1 MSDTN
6 IPHIKTDYI
15 ISMALMLVG
24 GAGSI
29 VGLCVCV
36 DWLIG
41 LGIAIVCISSVF
53 AYNSLLV
60 KEDSRDRDKG
70 DAH

>member
-29 VGLCVCV
+29 VGLCVCI

-41 LGIAIVCISSVF
+41 LGIAIVCISSVL
-53 AYNSLLV
+53 AYNSLSG
-60 KEDSRDRDKG
+60 KDDSRVWDKG
-70 DAH
+70 NAH